1 MDAKVKP
8 TAPSAIRNVQ
18 RAAQILAVFARHGWG
33 RFVDRLE
40 IPGIARGDGQEARQP
55 ALTDAERFRM
65 ALENLGPTFVKFG
78 QLLSV
83 RQDLFTDDV
92 ITELRKLQDA
102 VPAFPGE
109 QARGII
115 ESELGRPIRELF
127 AAFDDTPL
135 AAASIAQVHVATLTD
150 GTAAVVKVQR
160 PGIAETID
168 ADIEVLFA
176 LARLLE
182 RYVPELRHYE
192 PVALVEELA
201 ETIIKELDFR
211 LEGQNAER
219 FARNFTNERAVWVPG
234 IHWQLSTRRVL
245 TQERSTGHRSG
256 SAFAAFPEERRRLA
270 DTLARVF
277 LTQLFEHGFFH
288 GDPHPGNVFILDDG
302 RLCFHDFGIVGRLSP
317 RDQENL
323 RQLVICVVTRDAD
336 AMAELYLGMG
346 VAPPDIDREDFAR
359 DLSKS
364 LEQYY
369 AVSEAYSFGEILRQF
384 VRLGQRYR
392 IRMPR
397 EWLLV
402 VKAFMVVEAQA
413 STLDPRFSMIH
424 ALQEYLPQLLRSALW
439 PEVSSTAGLV
449 HAYRAM
455 GGLRTLTG
463 LPLALGKALGR
474 LERGELTLRMRHD
487 RLEDLERHLDRA
499 SNRLSFSMIIA
510 AVVVASSI
518 VFTSHTG
525 PHIEGLPL
533 LGLVGYGIAAV
544 LGLWWAVAILRSGNL

>member
-1 MDAKVKP
+1 
-8 TAPSAIRNVQ
+8 
-18 RAAQILAVFARHGWG
+18 
-33 RFVDRLE
+33 
-40 IPGIARGDGQEARQP
+40 
-55 ALTDAERFRM
+55 
-65 ALENLGPTFVKFG
+65 
-78 QLLSV
+78 
-83 RQDLFTDDV
+83 
-92 ITELRKLQDA
+92 
-102 VPAFPGE
+102 
-109 QARGII
+109 
-115 ESELGRPIRELF
+115 
-127 AAFDDTPL
+127 
-135 AAASIAQVHVATLTD
+135 
-150 GTAAVVKVQR
+150 
-160 PGIAETID
+160 
-168 ADIEVLFA
+168 
-176 LARLLE
+176 
-182 RYVPELRHYE
+182 
-192 PVALVEELA
+192 
-201 ETIIKELDFR
+201 
-211 LEGQNAER
+211 
-219 FARNFTNERAVWVPG
+219 
-234 IHWQLSTRRVL
+234 LSTRRVL

-256 SAFAAFPEERRRLA
+256 SGFPAVPEERRRLA
-270 DTLARVF
+270 DMLARLF
-277 LTQLFEHGFFH
+277 LTQLFDHGFFH

-323 RQLVICVVTRDAD
+323 RQLVICVVTRDAP

-346 VAPPDIDREDFAR
+346 IAPPDVDREAFVR
-359 DLSKS
+359 DVGKS

-413 STLDPRFSMIH
+413 SALDPRFSMIR
-424 ALQEYLPQLLRSALW
+424 ALQEYLPQLLRSALL

-449 HAYRAM
+449 QAYRAL
-455 GGLRTLTG
+455 GGLRTLAG
-463 LPLALGKALGR
+463 LPRALSKTLGQ
-474 LERGELTLRMRHD
+474 LERGELTLRLRHD

-533 LGLVGYGIAAV
+533 LGLVGYGIAAA
-544 LGLWWAVAILRSGNL
+544 LGLWWAIAILRSGRL